1 MNIIIIILD
10 RVIIYL
16 YFRFYRLFIYFTDSH
31 AATPRS
37 VVDGYAGDIPS
48 LPSRSVGA
56 RVNHATTMVGGAT
69 DFGGDDKNRTEKS
82 SQRLRVA
89 FENGRISK
97 L

>member
-16 YFRFYRLFIYFTDSH
+16 YFCFYRLFIYFTHSRT
-31 AATPRS
+31 ATPRS
-37 VVDGYAGDIPS
+37 IVDDNAGDIPS
-48 LPSRSVGA
+48 LPPRSVDA
-56 RVNHATTMVGGAT
+56 RVNHATTMAGGAT

-82 SQRLRVA
+82 SQRLCVA